1 VAATNLDFNLTVT
14 LAPVRVTVGSFFF
27 RSVRNAT
34 ENPAIDTAKVGQP
47 VRWSVSGTH
56 TVRSLGSPSFAS
68 SGTLGTG
75 DTYTITFP
83 ATGTYQYDCAIHGAA
98 AMNGRVVVEP

>member
-1 VAATNLDFNLTVT
+1 VKN
-14 LAPVRVTVGSFFF
+14 G
-27 RSVRNAT
+27 T
-34 ENPAIDTAKVGQP
+34 EDPAIDTAKVGQP

-56 TVRSLGSPSFAS
+56 TVRSTGATNFTS
-68 SGTLGTG
+68 SGNLTTG

-98 AMNGRVVVEP
+98 AMSGRVVVEP